1 MILKALYDYYNR
13 SLLEDPNSLPLYGW
27 MNARI
32 SFVIVIQK
40 NGRFVRLED
49 CRDKKGKGKI
59 FVLPYGIHTNAI
71 TPFLFWDKCMYAID
85 YSNASIPLNDTERK
99 DKIKVQKWEKSYN
112 SAHEKY
118 LAFVDADDWVKPN
131 YLEKLYAAAETEGA
145 DIVRILF
152 EEYNERDKSCIPCD
166 RRYRT
171 YAAHRPVP
179 FTPAERLRAGQD
191 DTQVWGKL
199 IARALVIGGQL
210 GFCTGAVAEDVSF
223 EILLYLQARHIIFLN
238 EYLYVYRVG
247 VDTSITADKP
257 AMARGILQNLCF
269 LCPELERRGF
279 ALPEIYE
286 VLLRLLVKGIRR
298 FRRLSPDARDLEVIE
313 KTRKMIEKYRFYCY
327 FGPRWKYGWF
337 VRLTNGGG
345 MKRMIF
351 WSRLLR

>member
-1 MILKALYDYYNR
+1 MTPQISVLIPVYNAEKYLPQCLQ
-13 SLLEDPNSLPLYGW
+13 SLAEQTYTDFEIIAVEDGSTDGSPEVLQSFAVRDKRL
-27 MNARI
+27 RI
-32 SFVIVIQK
+32 VRQK
-40 NGRFVRLED
+40 NAGVASARNRLLKEA
-49 CRDKKGKGKI
+49 RG
-59 FVLPYGIHTNAI
+59 
-71 TPFLFWDKCMYAID
+71 
-85 YSNASIPLNDTERK
+85 
-99 DKIKVQKWEKSYN
+99 
-112 SAHEKY
+112 KY

-199 IARALVIGGQL
+199 IARALVIGWQL